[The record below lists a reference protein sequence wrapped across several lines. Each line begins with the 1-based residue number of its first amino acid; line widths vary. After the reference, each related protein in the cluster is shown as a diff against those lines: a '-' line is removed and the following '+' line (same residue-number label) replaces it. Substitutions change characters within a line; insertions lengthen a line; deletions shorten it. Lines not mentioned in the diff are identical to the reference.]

1 MIPRPPRLR
10 KAYTPPEVETYA
22 LQRRFSLIQC
32 VSMESFEELD
42 LEFIED
48 EGEL

>member
-1 MIPRPPRLR
+1 MIPLAPRLR
-10 KAYTPPEVETYA
+10 KAYTPPEVEIYA
-22 LQRRFSLIQC
+22 LQRRFSLVHCASLEQPDGL
-32 VSMESFEELD
+32 E

>member
-1 MIPRPPRLR
+1 MIPIPPRLR

-32 VSMESFEELD
+32 ASLEQPDGLEL
-42 LEFIED
+42 EVIED